1 MARKTLRRIYVCK
14 ITHEDLV
21 IYLASSAKGAVRVYL
36 RMKEDADAATFFK
49 RTLTNAEI
57 VVSHQKNESLIDA
70 VHYALQGK
78 EDPHP
83 GIPLDIHCTP
93 FQWEVYRAIS
103 RIPFGHTWTYK
114 QVAEAVHRPGAAR
127 AVGQAMGANPLP
139 LIFP

>member
-36 RMKEDADAATFFK
+36 RMKEDADAAAFFK
-49 RTLTNAEI
+49 RRLANAEI

-70 VHYALQGK
+70 VHYALRGRK
-78 EDPHP
+78 DAYA
-83 GIPLDIHCTP
+83 GTPLDIHCTP
-93 FQWEVYRAIS
+93 FQWEVYRVIS